1 MVLVACSPFVLGSPA
16 RESDTGKLILKLKGD
31 EEDVE
36 AAKACL
42 QYMYEGVVQL
52 TEDNV
57 DNVVGIARV
66 LHLEDLVMYCSSFQE
81 LVKNM
86 KKLKKSLSDEGN
98 PKTNKKYEL
107 LIKNE
112 KCATK
117 SALKDTAHSITVG
130 QSAFEMSTENAAP
143 DSGDDYHS
151 DFEQNRETSN
161 NSDTE
166 KDNGFNEVG
175 GKIESFIVKQEP
187 GSDISDVEGHNE
199 DNDMSDNADSDDSYA
214 PKIKKKKQSPQV
226 SKSKARRKTSLK
238 IIKETEQFTVVK
250 NENDNSFGETEQGEA
265 NTDIQTNK
273 VSDLGKVVG

>member
-16 RESDTGKLILKLKGD
+16 PESDTGKLILKLKGD

-52 TEDNV
+52 TEENV
-57 DNVVGIARV
+57 DSVVGIARV

-86 KKLKKSLSDEGN
+86 KKLKKTLSDEGS
-98 PKTNKKYEL
+98 PKTNKNYEL

-112 KCATK
+112 KFATK
-117 SALKDTAHSITVG
+117 NALKDTADSITVD

-151 DFEQNRETSN
+151 DFEPNRETSN
-161 NSDTE
+161 IE

-187 GSDISDVEGHNE
+187 GSDISDAEGHNE

-214 PKIKKKKQSPQV
+214 PKIKKKKKSEV
-226 SKSKARRKTSLK
+226 SKSKARRKTSMK